1 MCKFSAGSNM
11 TTPLMECGTII
22 EAFTRSRCNDLQV
35 LSRQQL
41 YQAVQHLQ
49 PSSQQHPSYSDWQQV
64 AQTLEQR
71 WPFSPESRS
80 WKESDTGIQVHHT
93 LLQLG
98 YQALLS
104 YECGDGLHKT
114 DIALL
119 PQSGIP
125 VKVAVEV
132 DGESHFLYEDSRL
145 QRSPKPAT
153 R

>member
-1 MCKFSAGSNM
+1 M
-11 TTPLMECGTII
+11 
-22 EAFTRSRCNDLQV
+22 
-35 LSRQQL
+35 QL

-64 AQTLEQR
+64 AQTVVQR
-71 WPFSPESRS
+71 WPFSAQLSEESRS
-80 WKESDTGIQVHHT
+80 GIQVYHT
-93 LLQLG
+93 LLQMG
-98 YQALLS
+98 YQASQS
-104 YECGDGLHKT
+104 YDSGDGLHEI

-132 DGESHFLYEDSRL
+132 DGLPHFLYEDSRL
-145 QRSPKPAT
+145 QHSPEPAT

>member
-1 MCKFSAGSNM
+1 MLQHVHSGDDCV
-11 TTPLMECGTII
+11 TLICGLV
-22 EAFTRSRCNDLQV
+22 LQV
-35 LSRQQL
+35 LCMRQL

-64 AQTLEQR
+64 AQLVVQQ
-71 WPFSPESRS
+71 WPMSAKPQPSEESRS
-80 WKESDTGIQVHHT
+80 GIQTYHT
-93 LLQLG
+93 LLHMG
-98 YQALLS
+98 YQALQS
-104 YECGDGLHKT
+104 HDSGDGLHEI

-132 DGESHFLYEDSRL
+132 DGEPHFLYEDCRL
-145 QRSPKPAT
+145 QHSPEPAT